1 MPSGP
6 RTSGGGGAP
15 SSVIDAAEVQRM
27 QRRIDQL
34 SSELRLIR
42 GGGDKALRMEELE
55 ERSSRMEK
63 QYAELEQRYQ
73 DLEKLT
79 QQTGADYNPN
89 RANLQ
94 LSRAEEVVSGLNDV
108 LSELRINLLAA
119 EGEIEQ
125 YAQILPP
132 ASYELVREAVRSS
145 RMQMETARDIMRM
158 LREIRG

>member
-1 MPSGP
+1 
-6 RTSGGGGAP
+6 
-15 SSVIDAAEVQRM
+15 
-27 QRRIDQL
+27 
-34 SSELRLIR
+34 
-42 GGGDKALRMEELE
+42 MEELE
-55 ERSSRMEK
+55 DKVTRMERDYDDL
-63 QYAELEQRYQ
+63 QHRYN

-79 QQTGADYNPN
+79 AATGADYNPN

-132 ASYELVREAVRSS
+132 ASYELVREAIRSS